1 MRLNAKNIFF
11 FFTFVK
17 LSHCKNYNQT
27 TITTLNKMTVL
38 YNHTNCCNLQAL
50 LVLLLVLPLTRDI
63 SNRQSLGSWNLLE
76 SFFFH
81 FLNQN
86 NIHHFINS
94 FGDFDDNEK
103 KKKILKLHSL
113 SSSPT
118 SWYIEQINLLS
129 LMHVMYETIFFI
141 LSCCCDSN

>member
-27 TITTLNKMTVL
+27 TTTLNKMTVL

-103 KKKILKLHSL
+103 KKNILKLHSL

>member
-1 MRLNAKNIFF
+1 MHAAHCQKYFF

-27 TITTLNKMTVL
+27 TTTLNKMTVL

-50 LVLLLVLPLTRDI
+50 LVLLLVLPLTRNI
-63 SNRQSLGSWNLLE
+63 SNRQSLGSWNLLK

-81 FLNQN
+81 FLNHN

-103 KKKILKLHSL
+103 KKISWNCILFLHRQRLGISSKLIYCH
-113 SSSPT
+113 
-118 SWYIEQINLLS
+118 WC
-129 LMHVMYETIFFI
+129 M
-141 LSCCCDSN
+141 

>member
-27 TITTLNKMTVL
+27 TTTLNKMTVL

-50 LVLLLVLPLTRDI
+50 LVLLLVLPLTRNI
-63 SNRQSLGSWNLLE
+63 SNRQSLGSWNLLK

-81 FLNQN
+81 FLNHN

-103 KKKILKLHSL
+103 KKY
-113 SSSPT
+113 P
-118 SWYIEQINLLS
+118 
-129 LMHVMYETIFFI
+129 ETAFSFFI
-141 LSCCCDSN
+141 ANVLVYRAN

>member
-1 MRLNAKNIFF
+1 
-11 FFTFVK
+11 
-17 LSHCKNYNQT
+17 
-27 TITTLNKMTVL
+27 MTVL

-76 SFFFH
+76 SFFH

-103 KKKILKLHSL
+103 KY
-113 SSSPT
+113 P
-118 SWYIEQINLLS
+118 
-129 LMHVMYETIFFI
+129 ETAFSFFI
-141 LSCCCDSN
+141 ANVLVYRAN

>member
-27 TITTLNKMTVL
+27 TTTLNKMTVL

-50 LVLLLVLPLTRDI
+50 LVLLLVLPLTRNI
-63 SNRQSLGSWNLLE
+63 SNRQSLGSWNLLK

-81 FLNQN
+81 FLNHN

-103 KKKILKLHSL
+103 KKIS
-113 SSSPT
+113 
-118 SWYIEQINLLS
+118 
-129 LMHVMYETIFFI
+129 
-141 LSCCCDSN
+141 

>member
-1 MRLNAKNIFF
+1 
-11 FFTFVK
+11 
-17 LSHCKNYNQT
+17 
-27 TITTLNKMTVL
+27 MTVL

-50 LVLLLVLPLTRDI
+50 LVLLLVLPLTRNI
-63 SNRQSLGSWNLLE
+63 SNRQSLGSWNLLK
-76 SFFFH
+76 SFFH
-81 FLNQN
+81 FLNHN

-103 KKKILKLHSL
+103 NILKLHSL

-129 LMHVMYETIFFI
+129 LMHVMYETIFLFCLVVVVI
-141 LSCCCDSN
+141 LIKFYIFV

>member
-1 MRLNAKNIFF
+1 MHAAHCQKYFF

-27 TITTLNKMTVL
+27 TTTLNKMTVL

-50 LVLLLVLPLTRDI
+50 LVLLLVLPLTRNI
-63 SNRQSLGSWNLLE
+63 SNRQSLGSWNLLK

-81 FLNQN
+81 FLNHN

-103 KKKILKLHSL
+103 KKNILKLHSL

-129 LMHVMYETIFFI
+129 LMHVMYETIFFYFV
-141 LSCCCDSN
+141 LLLLWF

>member
-1 MRLNAKNIFF
+1 MRLNAKNI

-27 TITTLNKMTVL
+27 TTTLNKMTVL

-50 LVLLLVLPLTRDI
+50 LVLLLVLPLTRNI
-63 SNRQSLGSWNLLE
+63 SNRQSLGSWNLLK
-76 SFFFH
+76 SFFH
-81 FLNQN
+81 FLNHN

-103 KKKILKLHSL
+103 KNILKLHSL

-141 LSCCCDSN
+141 LSCCCCDSN